1 MLFFYLK
8 SFKKN
13 VVYTAIIFCI
23 SNIINAQNYVELLKV
38 QAGTTSLNKFDSSL
52 TSSVLNEFLVDATV
66 PVKLNSK
73 STFIT
78 GIIFENIQ
86 TKLFVDQKMQAFS
99 SINLKLGV
107 SHKFNDKFTSTFI
120 ILPKTASNFA
130 QLSEKDF
137 QIGGVA
143 LFKYK
148 KKSNLHYKYG
158 LYYNS
163 ERFGPFFVP
172 MFGLYYLSQNN
183 KFEAN
188 VMLPLQVDLNY
199 KIIPLL
205 NIGVNFNGQ
214 GRTYHLSNINPVIK
228 SSYVSKSTNEL
239 FAYLKFNIGKSFSLQ
254 TKIGQSFWRKYRVYD
269 DNDKVTFALPLAFI
283 GDNRQQL
290 NTDFSDGLLFQFVLL
305 YRLDL

>member
-1 MLFFYLK
+1 VSSFYLK
-8 SFKKN
+8 CLKKK
-13 VVYTAIIFCI
+13 AIYLAIVFSI
-23 SNIINAQNYVELLKV
+23 SNLVNAQNYLELLKL
-38 QAGTTSLNKFDSSL
+38 QAGTTPLNQFDSSI

-66 PVKLNSK
+66 PIKLNPK

-78 GIIFENIQ
+78 GIIYENIQ
-86 TKLFVDQKMQAFS
+86 TKLFADQKMQAFS

-107 SHKFNDKFTSTFI
+107 SYKFNDKFTSTFI
-120 ILPKTASNFA
+120 LLPKGASNFT

-137 QIGGVA
+137 QIGALA

-199 KIIPLL
+199 KILPLL

-214 GRTYHLSNINPVIK
+214 GRTYHLSNISPDIK
-228 SSYVSKSTNEL
+228 SSYVAKSTNEL
-239 FAYLKFNIGKSFSLQ
+239 YAYLKFNIGKSFSLQ
-254 TKIGQSFWRKYRVYD
+254 TKIGQSFSRKYRVYD
-269 DNDKVTFALPLAFI
+269 DKDKVTFSLPLVFI
-283 GDNRQQL
+283 GDKRKQL

>member
-1 MLFFYLK
+1 MLFFYYKILK
-8 SFKKN
+8 KIVFCS
-13 VVYTAIIFCI
+13 TIICGI
-23 SNIINAQNYVELLKV
+23 SNLVNAQNYVELLKV
-38 QAGTTSLNKFDSSL
+38 QAGTTPLNKFDSSSV
-52 TSSVLNEFLVDATV
+52 SSVLNEFLVDATV
-66 PVKLNSK
+66 PIKLNSK

-78 GIIFENIQ
+78 GIICENIQ
-86 TKLFVDQKMQAFS
+86 TKLFEDQKIQSFS

-120 ILPKTASNFA
+120 LLPKVASNFGR
-130 QLSEKDF
+130 LTEKDF
-137 QIGGVA
+137 QMGAVA

-148 KKSNLHYKYG
+148 TKPNLHYKYG

-172 MFGLYYLSQNN
+172 MFGLYYLSENK

-205 NIGVNFNGQ
+205 NVGVNFNGQ
-214 GRTYHLSNINPVIK
+214 GRTYHLSNISPTIN
-228 SSYVSKSTNEL
+228 SAYVSKTTNEL
-239 FAYLKFNIGKSFSLQ
+239 FAYLKFNLGKSLSLQ
-254 TKIGQSFWRKYRVYD
+254 TKVGQSVARSYRVYN
-269 DNDKVTFALPLAFI
+269 DNDKVTLAMPLIFI
-283 GDNRQQL
+283 GDQRKQL
-290 NTDFSDGLLFQFVLL
+290 NTDFSDGLLFQFVVL

>member
-1 MLFFYLK
+1 MLFFYLI
-8 SFKKN
+8 SLKKKAIY
-13 VVYTAIIFCI
+13 VAIIFSI
-23 SNIINAQNYVELLKV
+23 SNLVNAQNYLELLKV
-38 QAGTTSLNKFDSSL
+38 QAGTTPLNKFDSSL

-66 PVKLNSK
+66 PIKLNSK

-78 GIIFENIQ
+78 GISFENIQ
-86 TKLFVDQKMQAFS
+86 TKLFADQKMHTFS

-120 ILPKTASNFA
+120 LLPKGASNFT

-137 QIGGVA
+137 QIGAVA

-148 KKSNLHYKYG
+148 KKANLHYKYG

-188 VMLPLQVDLNY
+188 IMLPLQVDLNY
-199 KIIPLL
+199 KILPLL
-205 NIGVNFNGQ
+205 NIGFNFNGQ
-214 GRTYHLSNINPVIK
+214 GRTYHLSNISPDIK
-228 SSYVSKSTNEL
+228 SSYVAKSTNEL
-239 FAYLKFNIGKSFSLQ
+239 YAYLKFNIGKSFSLQ
-254 TKIGQSFWRKYRVYD
+254 TKIGQSFARKYRVYD
-269 DNDKVTFALPLAFI
+269 DNDKVTFALPLVFI
-283 GDNRQQL
+283 GDNRKQL

-305 YRLDL
+305 FRLDL